1 MAMLPFTHQM
11 HHPGPREP
19 DRDEEGE
26 ELGQSDGGGGLEDV
40 EVLEDVGNTHQ
51 PHGSQ
56 EPQAYPGAVKVDGDK
71 GGGNGEVIHKGVEL
85 QHEPELVRGSD
96 KLKRRGISDYQ

>member
-1 MAMLPFTHQM
+1 M
-11 HHPGPREP
+11 HHPSPREP
-19 DRDEEGE
+19 DRDKEGE

-40 EVLEDVGNTHQ
+40 EVLEDVRDTHE

-71 GGGNGEVIHKGVEL
+71 GGGNGEVVHKGVEF
-85 QHEPELVRGSD
+85 QHEPKLVRGSNE
-96 KLKRRGISDYQ
+96 LHKRQI

>member
-1 MAMLPFTHQM
+1 M
-11 HHPGPREP
+11 HHPSPREP

-26 ELGQSDGGGGLEDV
+26 ELGQSDGGGRLEDV

-56 EPQAYPGAVKVDGDK
+56 EPQAYPGPVKVDGDK
-71 GGGNGEVIHKGVEL
+71 GGGNGEVIHKGVKL

-96 KLKRRGISDYQ
+96 KLRREEIMNRKKIINFSRPG